1 MIQLIVSDMDGC
13 LLDSHKNPP
22 ENIHDIIDTLKKENI
37 LFGICSGR
45 QFSSIY
51 EKMNKRDDLLYIA
64 ENGGICVYQKKILH
78 FNTLPDAS
86 IHEFVELSESLGCTP
101 VLCGKDTAYVRS
113 SNPDVLKQIERFY
126 ADYRIIEDY
135 AEIQDSFCKISVLD
149 LKGSE
154 ANCYPHFKKYQ
165 DEFEVLVSES
175 IWMDIIP
182 KGQSKGA
189 TLKKAA
195 EILKLDLNNAAA
207 FGDYF
212 NDVEML
218 QAVKYSYAMKNAH
231 PDVKKIA
238 RYEAPSNDEAGVPT
252 TILKILREK
261 IHD

>member
-13 LLDSHKNPP
+13 LLDSHKNTP

-37 LFGICSGR
+37 LFGIC
-45 QFSSIY
+45 IY
-51 EKMNKRDDLLYIA
+51 QN
-64 ENGGICVYQKKILH
+64 QILH

-86 IHEFVELSESLGCTP
+86 IHEFVELSESLDCTP
-101 VLCGKDTAYVRS
+101 VLCGKDRAYVRS
-113 SNPDVLKQIERFY
+113 HNPDVIKQIERFY
-126 ADYRIIEDY
+126 ADYKIIEDY

-154 ANCYPHFKKYQ
+154 ANCYPHFKNYQ
-165 DEFEVLVSES
+165 NEFEVLVSES

-195 EILKLDLNNAAA
+195 DILKLDLNKAVA

-238 RYEAPSNDEAGVPT
+238 KYEAPSNDEAGVT
-252 TILKILREK
+252 KTILKILKEMQ
-261 IHD
+261 